1 MKTLFTIFLFC
12 VVSNTFAQVQSD
24 KFEYAT
30 TGLIKSVVIEV
41 PSKTNEEMFNK
52 SMNWVKET
60 WTNPDIVL
68 KMKIDN
74 EKIRVG
80 AIAKDLVKV
89 KGYAFNLNYIIEISF
104 KDNKYKFEIVSLTTE
119 NTADYLNLPNFK
131 TDKRMIKNFGNTPID
146 IENYF
151 NALNQSLKNYILGTV
166 EEKW

>member
-1 MKTLFTIFLFC
+1 MRTLFTIFLFC
-12 VVSNTFAQVQSD
+12 VTANTFSQTQSD
-24 KFEYAT
+24 KFEYT
-30 TGLIKSVVIEV
+30 EVGLNKNVVVEI
-41 PSKTNEEMFNK
+41 PSKTKEEIFTK
-52 SMNWVKET
+52 TMNWVKET
-60 WTNPDIVL
+60 WTNPDAVL

-80 AIAKDLVKV
+80 AIAKDIIKV
-89 KGYAFNLNYIIEISF
+89 KGYPFSLNYVIEISF

-131 TDKRMIKNFGNTPID
+131 TDKRMIKNFGNTPTD

-151 NALNQSLKNYILGTV
+151 NSLNQKLKNYILGTA

>member
-1 MKTLFTIFLFC
+1 MKALFTIFLFC
-12 VVSNTFAQVQSD
+12 FVSNTFAQIQTE
-24 KFEYAT
+24 KFEYSA
-30 TGLIKSVVIEV
+30 TGLNKSIVIEI
-41 PSKTNEEMFNK
+41 PSKTKEEIFNK
-52 SMNWVKET
+52 TMNWVKET

-80 AIAKDLVKV
+80 SIAKGLIKV
-89 KGYAFNLNYIIEISF
+89 KGYAFDLNYIIEISF
-104 KDNKYKFEIVSLTTE
+104 KDNKYKFDIISLTTE

-131 TDKRMIKNFGNTPID
+131 TEKRMIKNFGSTPTD

-151 NALNQSLKNYILGTV
+151 NALNQNLKNYILGTS